1 MKKTKGF
8 FSRFYL
14 ALVLLF
20 FYLPILYVVVF
31 SFNDSKSLTNFTG
44 FSLQWYERMFNDRT
58 MMEAIGY
65 TVIIAVIATIVST
78 IIGTITAIGL
88 SKSKRILR
96 DVVLQINDLPMLNP
110 DIVTAI
116 GLMLLFTSLNVETG
130 FWTLLLAH
138 IIFCIPYVILSI
150 MPKIRQL
157 DNNLAE
163 AALDLGATPW
173 QALIQVIVPQ
183 IMPGIVSGAL
193 IAFTMSFDDFV
204 ISFFTTGPGV
214 NNISTLVYA
223 QSKRINPSINALSA
237 MIVLV
242 VTIVLVLVNV
252 VPMIKE
258 KQAAKRPAD
267 AEMKTRK
274 SSVPLIVGLTAA
286 ALAVCGFGL
295 NMLTNSSGS
304 SEQDPLTTYGCNVL
318 NVYNAGEYIGEDVN
332 SKFEEEYNVRINYSM
347 FASNEEMYTK
357 LMGGSRYDVLIPSD
371 YMIERLI
378 DEDLVQPID
387 KSLITNWDNLY
398 PGVLNQDF
406 DKNNDYSV
414 PYFWGTVG
422 ILYNH
427 NTVDLE
433 DVESQGYNILHNEK
447 YKGKVFVYDS
457 ERDSFM
463 MAFKAL
469 GYSMNTE
476 DPDEI
481 QEAYQWLLEMDKL
494 VSPAYVTDEVIDAM
508 MNGERDIAVVYSG
521 DAAYIL
527 SENEDMSFY
536 MPESGTNFWVDAM
549 VIPTNSECAELAHE
563 YINFMLRED
572 IAYENSS
579 FVGYASNVES
589 VLTQMTEAGGDF
601 EGNEA
606 YLVRVG
612 YEKDEVF
619 HHNEKLKKTL
629 SDLWIKV
636 KNR

>member
-242 VTIVLVLVNV
+242 VTVVLILVNV

-274 SSVPLIVGLTAA
+274 SSVPMIAGLTAA
-286 ALAVCGFGL
+286 ALVVCGLGL
-295 NMLTNSSGS
+295 SMLTNSSGNS
-304 SEQDPLTTYGCNVL
+304 DADPMTTYGCNVL

-378 DEDLVQPID
+378 DEDLVQPLD

-398 PGVLNQDF
+398 SGVLNQSF

-427 NTVDLE
+427 NNVDPE
-433 DVESQGYNILHNEK
+433 DVQSQGYNILHNEK

-476 DPDEI
+476 DPDQI
-481 QEAYQWLLEMDKL
+481 QEAYQWLLEMDKI

-549 VIPTNSECAELAHE
+549 VIPSNSDCSALAHE

-589 VLTQMTEAGGDF
+589 VLMQMTEEGGDF